1 MTAPKI
7 LLLDIETAP
16 NVAHVWGLWQQNVG
30 INQIQAS
37 SYVMCWAAKWYG
49 DSRMH
54 YERVTYEHGEPR
66 GEGEMLAPIH
76 QMLDEAD
83 IVVHYNGRKFD
94 IPTLNKAF
102 LLHGFTPPSPYRQV
116 DLLQTA
122 RRQFRFPSNKLEYI
136 ARALGIGGKV
146 HHAGHG
152 LWVACMADDPK
163 AWALM
168 GRYNRQDVK
177 LLEKLYVALLPW
189 IQNHP
194 NLAIWGDGL
203 CCTSCGSMKLQKRGQ
218 AITAAQTYQRFQCQT
233 CGTWM
238 RGVAPERKPTPIR
251 GLA

>member
-1 MTAPKI
+1 MTGPKI

-49 DSRMH
+49 DPKLKF
-54 YERVTYEHGEPR
+54 ERVSYEQGNPVR
-66 GEGEMLAPIH
+66 QREMLEPIH
-76 QMLDEAD
+76 ALLDEAD

-102 LLHGFTPPSPYRQV
+102 LLHGLTPPAPYKQV

-152 LWVACMADDPK
+152 LWVACMADDDT
-163 AWALM
+163 AWRTMA
-168 GRYNRQDVK
+168 RYNKQDVR
-177 LLEKLYVALLPW
+177 LLEKLYEKLLPW
-189 IQNHP
+189 VPNHP
-194 NLAIWGDGL
+194 NVAIWGDGL
-203 CCTSCGSMKLQKRGQ
+203 LCTSCGSVKLQKRGL
-218 AITAAQTYQRFQCQT
+218 AVTAQQTYQRFHCQT

-238 RGVAPERKPTPIR
+238 RGTSPERKPTTVR
-251 GLA
+251 SLA